1 MSEIEVAIDGDRL
14 IADLR
19 TLRGFG
25 ARGTGVV
32 RTALSPVD
40 IESRRWL
47 CARLSEAGLDAGID
61 GAGNVL
67 GRSPNPGGAVIVGSH
82 TDTQPTGGW
91 LDGAMGVIY
100 GLEVARALSETPA
113 TRHLAVDVASWLDEE
128 GRFCGCFGSLSFVG
142 ETPSGALDSLDS
154 TDGTGLTL
162 GQALREAGLEG
173 VAPQR
178 LDPERHVAYLEA
190 HIEQGPWLEDEGNRI
205 GVVTSIVGSRNFT
218 VEFDGEQNHAGTTPM
233 GRRRDAAH
241 AMVEFA
247 HSIFGEFS
255 AAADER
261 TVWTI
266 GEMTLEPNAMS
277 IVPGRARLNLQFR
290 DQDTAVLDRLESL
303 ARDLLARAN
312 EGPCER
318 RHARAEAPLRPRPDG
333 RAPARPPRARRR
345 TARAGALDVDA
356 ERRSARRADPRAP
369 PAERNAL
376 RAEHQRREPCVR
388 GGHQRGGHR
397 ARMPGA
403 GQRDGIGARLVRLNG
418 SAQMAQHRA
427 LRAPTMAW
435 TAIRIPR
442 DFRDDIRGMPERGKI
457 DTARTPTARQEAD
470 DPHRPACS

>member
-25 ARGTGVV
+25 ACGTGVV

-241 AMVEFA
+241 AMVDFA
-247 HSIFGEFS
+247 HSIFGEFP

-290 DQDTAVLDRLESL
+290 DQDPAVLDRLESL

-312 EGPCER
+312 EGPCDAVMHARKHHSVPAPMDARLRGHLER
-318 RHARAEAPLRPRPDG
+318 AAERHAPG
-333 RAPARPPRARRR
+333 RWTSMPSAAVHDAQILARHLPSAMLFVPSINGVSHAFEEDTSEEDIVLGCQVLASA
-345 TARAGALDVDA
+345 TASVLASSG
-356 ERRSARRADPRAP
+356 
-369 PAERNAL
+369 
-376 RAEHQRREPCVR
+376 
-388 GGHQRGGHR
+388 
-397 ARMPGA
+397 
-403 GQRDGIGARLVRLNG
+403 
-418 SAQMAQHRA
+418 
-427 LRAPTMAW
+427 
-435 TAIRIPR
+435 
-442 DFRDDIRGMPERGKI
+442 
-457 DTARTPTARQEAD
+457 
-470 DPHRPACS
+470 

>member
-1 MSEIEVAIDGDRL
+1 MSEIEAAIDGDRL

-19 TLRGFG
+19 TLREFG

-40 IESRRWL
+40 LESRRWL
-47 CARLSEAGLDAGID
+47 CARLAEAGLDAGID

-67 GRSPNPGGAVIVGSH
+67 GRSRNSGGAVIVGSH

-100 GLEVARALSETPA
+100 GLEVARALSESPA
-113 TRHLAVDVASWLDEE
+113 TRHFAVDVASWLDEE

-142 ETPSGALDSLDS
+142 ETPAGALDSLDS
-154 TDGTGLTL
+154 TDGTGMTL

-218 VEFDGEQNHAGTTPM
+218 VVFDGEQNHAGTTPM

-247 HSIFGEFS
+247 HSIFDGFP

-290 DQDTAVLDRLESL
+290 DQDPAVLDRLESL
-303 ARDLLARAN
+303 ARDLLARVN
-312 EGPCER
+312 EGPCSAVMHARKHHSVPAPMDAGLRGHLER
-318 RHARAEAPLRPRPDG
+318 AAERHAPG
-333 RAPARPPRARRR
+333 RWTSMPSAAVHDAQILARHLPSAMLFVPSINGVSHAFEEDTSEEDIVLGCQVLA
-345 TARAGALDVDA
+345 TA
-356 ERRSARRADPRAP
+356 
-369 PAERNAL
+369 
-376 RAEHQRREPCVR
+376 
-388 GGHQRGGHR
+388 
-397 ARMPGA
+397 
-403 GQRDGIGARLVRLNG
+403 
-418 SAQMAQHRA
+418 
-427 LRAPTMAW
+427 
-435 TAIRIPR
+435 TASVLASS
-442 DFRDDIRGMPERGKI
+442 G
-457 DTARTPTARQEAD
+457 
-470 DPHRPACS
+470 